1 MIWREKNKMPEGTSI
16 VINHTHTLVDTSG
29 NKLIPGVIVVDGIDV
44 ILFGSTVFVSSP
56 YLQKI
61 WGCTNGAVSQKLQK
75 WKIFGS
81 YVKKKKMYPL
91 DIIEGKMRNV
101 KK

>member
-1 MIWREKNKMPEGTSI
+1 MPTVAAI
-16 VINHTHTLVDTSG
+16 NNNHTLIDTNG
-29 NKLIPGVIVVDGIDV
+29 NALIPGVIVVDGIDV
-44 ILFGSTVFVSSP
+44 ILFGSTTFVSSV

-61 WGCTNGAVSQKLQK
+61 WGLTPGAVSQKLKK

-91 DIIEGKMRNV
+91 DILEGKMRNV